1 MTRNHTVKES
11 KTMNSKIPSSSA
23 PQGWSWTNILRDLTA
38 TWRLLLDPSV
48 PTILK
53 TVLPLLAFIY
63 WVWPLDLMPL
73 VPFDDI
79 AVVLIIARVFV
90 ALAPRD
96 SVNRAFHGGAA
107 PSGNNP
113 QGNGSRSGPSRPE
126 DGEVIETTWRIV
138 K

>member
-1 MTRNHTVKES
+1 
-11 KTMNSKIPSSSA
+11 MNSQIPPKSA
-23 PQGWSWTNILRDLTA
+23 PQGWSWTHILRDLTA
-38 TWRLLLDPSV
+38 TWRLMLDPSV
-48 PTILK
+48 PTMLK
-53 TVLPLLAFIY
+53 TVLPLLALVY

-79 AVVLIIARVFV
+79 AVVLIIARIFV

-96 SVNRAFHGGAA
+96 SVSRAFYNGAA
-107 PSGNNP
+107 PSGQNP
-113 QGNGSRSGPSRPE
+113 QANGSRSGPSNPE

>member
-1 MTRNHTVKES
+1 
-11 KTMNSKIPSSSA
+11 
-23 PQGWSWTNILRDLTA
+23 
-38 TWRLLLDPSV
+38 V
-48 PTILK
+48 PTLLK
-53 TVLPLLAFIY
+53 TVLPLLALVY

-79 AVVLIIARVFV
+79 AVVIIIARIFV

-96 SVNRAFHGGAA
+96 SVSRAFHGGAA
-107 PSGNNP
+107 PFVNSP
-113 QGNGSRSGPSRPE
+113 QTNGSRSGPSHPD